1 MTPAGPG
8 PLNVV
13 SWYRDTMSSRQ
24 TTVRLPE
31 DVADKAELI
40 ARTQGK
46 SLNQLIIDSLV
57 VEIDRVKQD
66 KEFMDTLNRIL
77 ERDRDILRALGE

>member
-1 MTPAGPG
+1 VTP
-8 PLNVV
+8 
-13 SWYRDTMSSRQ
+13 RQ
-24 TTVRLPE
+24 TTVRLPQ
-31 DVADKAELI
+31 DLADKAELV

-66 KEFMDTLNRIL
+66 KEFMGLLRHLL
-77 ERDRDILRALGE
+77 ERDKDILRALGE

>member
-1 MTPAGPG
+1 
-8 PLNVV
+8 
-13 SWYRDTMSSRQ
+13 MSSRQ